1 MAILDTITKGIL
13 QQIDPKGFLQQGAFN
28 LRYNGSSL
36 CHGDSEHVKIV
47 RKKDKPGIDVY
58 IDAGAQGEQVHIPVV
73 LSASGMVDIVYNDF
87 YVADGAEVTI
97 VSGCGIHNSGCDEA
111 RHDGIHAFHIGKNC
125 IVRYEEKHYGEG
137 EGTGKRILNPVTQAE
152 VGEGSVLYLDTAQ
165 IKGVDSTV
173 RKTEIDLGP
182 DAKLNLTE
190 RLMTHDN
197 QIAQTDMEVRL
208 NGENSS
214 AQLVS
219 RSVAQAIRARSSTP
233 GPWARTSA
241 RPISS
246 AIPSSWTGRRW
257 PPSPRSTPSTWT
269 RPSSTRRPS
278 AASTTSSCSSC
289 APWA

>member
-58 IDAGAQGEQVHIPVV
+58 IDAGARGEQVHIPVV

-125 IVRYEEKHYGEG
+125 IVG
-137 EGTGKRILNPVTQAE
+137 A
-152 VGEGSVLYLDTAQ
+152 GSVL
-165 IKGVDSTV
+165 KGAYPAGSMIVQKRQTTV
-173 RKTEIDLGP
+173 TVYPTGTE
-182 DAKLNLTE
+182 K
-190 RLMTHDN
+190 
-197 QIAQTDMEVRL
+197 
-208 NGENSS
+208 
-214 AQLVS
+214 
-219 RSVAQAIRARSSTP
+219 
-233 GPWARTSA
+233 
-241 RPISS
+241 
-246 AIPSSWTGRRW
+246 
-257 PPSPRSTPSTWT
+257 
-269 RPSSTRRPS
+269 
-278 AASTTSSCSSC
+278 
-289 APWA
+289 